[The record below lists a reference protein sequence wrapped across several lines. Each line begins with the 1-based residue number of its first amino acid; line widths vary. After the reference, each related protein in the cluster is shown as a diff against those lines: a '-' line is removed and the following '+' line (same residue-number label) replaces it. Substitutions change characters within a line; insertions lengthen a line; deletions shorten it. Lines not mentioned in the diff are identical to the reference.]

1 MRGGCGGSARRDL
14 ARRDSAQ
21 PGPEPASEG
30 PAQARSGPPAGGR
43 TDEDGDGMEDPV
55 TILREPARWSLAEL
69 SRLAVGPLEAAGA
82 LRAVVFGSYAR
93 GVADA
98 WSDLDLAVVI
108 DTGLPKLERSRL
120 LEDLHDAVP
129 VPLDLLIYTPSEFER
144 GSAAGLDVFA
154 AIATE
159 GKTIF
164 PAEGEP
170 G

>member
-1 MRGGCGGSARRDL
+1 
-14 ARRDSAQ
+14 
-21 PGPEPASEG
+21 
-30 PAQARSGPPAGGR
+30 
-43 TDEDGDGMEDPV
+43 MEDPV

-69 SRLAVGPLEAAGA
+69 SRLAAGPLEAAGA

-108 DTGLPKLERSRL
+108 DTGLPRLERSRL
-120 LEDLHDAVP
+120 LEALHDAVP

-154 AIATE
+154 AIASE

-164 PAEGEP
+164 PAEDGHE
-170 G
+170 